1 LRKRA
6 DNYLRFGKKMTEPA
20 NTFPGVN
27 RQILDD
33 VDDDEETDD
42 EDFILSSSPQLVSR
56 LHKRSNDF
64 LRFG

>member
-33 VDDDEETDD
+33 VDDDEECM
-42 EDFILSSSPQLVSR
+42 R
-56 LHKRSNDF
+56 LTK
-64 LRFG
+64 L